1 MSDTIRQW
9 AILCAVTIPILI
21 VLHYVVGIFGQLK
34 G

>member
-9 AILCAVTIPILI
+9 AILCAVSIPILI
-21 VLHYVVGIFGQLK
+21 VLHFVISAFGQLK